1 MKKLLS
7 LLKATMSQD
16 MSLFRIKARNESRA
30 RKIVLPIVLALLVM
44 FSVGSYVAIL
54 AEELAPSHLTYIVLT
69 IFIMVTSLLTII
81 EGVYKSQGILFEAR
95 DNELLF
101 SLPITQSKI
110 FFIRI
115 FKLITFQFLYNFLFM
130 LPAII
135 VYAIY
140 EKTNV
145 SFYLISTVML
155 VLLPII
161 PTILGCIFGYII
173 KGLSAKFKARNININ
188 NLVKSE
194 KYYKTVINHL
204 TKEVTNSEVTENEF
218 NNYNP
223 GVEVQCVNNFVETQY
238 KKLSITLCDDYDGY
252 GEISVGL
259 LWKMIPS
266 TRAFDVIA
274 VRYVGMTD
282 VDGTQSGR
290 QIWGTNG
297 NYTYV
302 DYDWNGTNI
311 NRQDNGFGIS
321 MNITNDS
328 TINYLENYIDSSVK
342 FTGNLQ
348 WAGASYQHATSNTTL
363 AQSKSYTLAENGK
376 NGVILFTGNI
386 GSKYDN
392 MPGVYAEL

>member
-1 MKKLLS
+1 MRIRFVIAAFLIITFVPLTVVKAQNISEGIITDYITTQNGVRISNEDYNKLLYLYS
-7 LLKATMSQD
+7 DAYIQTMT
-16 MSLFRIKARNESRA
+16 NE
-30 RKIVLPIVLALLVM
+30 
-44 FSVGSYVAIL
+44 G
-54 AEELAPSHLTYIVLT
+54 
-69 IFIMVTSLLTII
+69 
-81 EGVYKSQGILFEAR
+81 
-95 DNELLF
+95 
-101 SLPITQSKI
+101 
-110 FFIRI
+110 
-115 FKLITFQFLYNFLFM
+115 
-130 LPAII
+130 
-135 VYAIY
+135 Y
-140 EKTNV
+140 E
-145 SFYLISTVML
+145 
-155 VLLPII
+155 
-161 PTILGCIFGYII
+161 
-173 KGLSAKFKARNININ
+173 KFKARNININ

-204 TKEVTNSEVTENEF
+204 TNEVTNSEVTETEF

-223 GVEVQCVNNFVETQY
+223 GVEVQSVSNFVETQY
-238 KKLSITLCDDYDGY
+238 KRLSIILSDNYNNY

-266 TRAFDVIA
+266 TRSFDVIA

-321 MNITNDS
+321 MNITNDR

-342 FTGNLQ
+342 FTGNFQ

-363 AQSKSYTLAENGK
+363 AQSKSYTLAEDGK